1 MAILFVASLLL
12 IFGVILYFQQQ
23 LTIFEMAGCWLVSL
37 LFIHIWLDISGEN
50 LQLIQHARTIPL
62 FTAVSISK
70 AFLFPLMVVT
80 FINLAVASGHVW
92 QKVGWSVI
100 GIMTI
105 SMCDI
110 LHYRLHLFYATG
122 WRIQWTFGIW
132 TFIFC
137 VTLSLQLLFYSLL
150 HKEKQSSL

>member
-12 IFGVILYFQQQ
+12 LFGVILYFRQQ
-23 LTIFEMAGCWLVSL
+23 LTIFEIAGCWLVSL

-62 FTAVSISK
+62 FAAVSISK
-70 AFLFPLMVVT
+70 AFLFPLMIVT
-80 FINLAVASGHVW
+80 FINLAVAHTRVW
-92 QKVGWSVI
+92 QKVSLSMI
-100 GIMTI
+100 GIITI
-105 SMCDI
+105 SICDI
-110 LHYRLHLFYATG
+110 LHYHLHLFYATG

-137 VTLSLQLLFYSLL
+137 LTLSVQPLFYSLL

>member
-110 LHYRLHLFYATG
+110 LHYHLHLFYATG